1 METLGSIYTEVSEK
15 FQKGILKGEISMC
28 IKAEK
33 HDCGVV
39 MAEVRQIGNIAEEKN
54 FSNPQTGRIYDVG
67 GVQSNIEYNA
77 GRQQRAE
84 NNSCHARQKS
94 G

>member
-1 METLGSIYTEVSEK
+1 MEILGSIYTEVSEK
-15 FQKGILKGEISMC
+15 FQKGILKGGISRC

-54 FSNPQTGRIYDVG
+54 LAIHRQAESMMWG
-67 GVQSNIEYNA
+67 GAVQ
-77 GRQQRAE
+77 
-84 NNSCHARQKS
+84 H
-94 G
+94 